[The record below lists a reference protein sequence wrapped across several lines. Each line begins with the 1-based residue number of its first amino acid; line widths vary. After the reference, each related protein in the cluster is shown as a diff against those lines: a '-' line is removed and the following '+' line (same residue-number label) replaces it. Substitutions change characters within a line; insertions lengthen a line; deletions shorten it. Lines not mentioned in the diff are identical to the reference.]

1 MKNIILL
8 LLYLLLSLYS
18 CNTTKCYDFTES
30 NKEYDEHIASIPS
43 NIYAERINMWGVSSI
58 SQYEMAIHSVKFTCF
73 DTKAPVVKYSRKAYQ
88 NFELSLDMHSNN
100 DTGADKFQLFEGN
113 VSILT
118 EYFTDNKKKYYFHLH
133 EHTKLKFIVS
143 CDGNPNFTAG
153 AFDVFIKIKELN

>member
-1 MKNIILL
+1 MKNIILSL
-8 LLYLLLSLYS
+8 LFIFISS

-30 NKEYDEHIASIPS
+30 NKEYNEHIASIPS
-43 NIYAERINMWGVSSI
+43 NIYAERINMWGVSSV

-100 DTGADKFQLFEGN
+100 DTGQDKIELFIGKIP
-113 VSILT
+113 ILT

-133 EHTKLKFIVS
+133 EHTKLKFVVS
-143 CDGNPNFTAG
+143 SDGTATHTAG
-153 AFDVFIKIKELN
+153 AFDVYLKIKELN